1 MVFIPRRRYIYICP
15 RVHLILLIFI
25 RGFFYLWV
33 TKLWFQKPRQI
44 LLLWNAENFYLVTIF
59 GGTIFGGIIFG
70 GTIFEITKEIPL
82 KFKLWFLCVLSRPSV
97 TKHCDLLFLVFLV
110 PPDFFS
116 RICKKSSIFSNF
128 LGTPDSFQ
136 FFFKKSGIFSDF
148 FGTPRFFFFS
158 KKNLK
163 FLHIFLGTPR
173 FFFWFFFKNSAERH

>member
-1 MVFIPRRRYIYICP
+1 MVSNICKKSPKPFIPRRRYIYICP
-15 RVHLILLIFI
+15 RVHLSLFKFII

-59 GGTIFGGIIFG
+59 GDTIFGVTIFGVTIFG

-82 KFKLWFLCVLSRPSV
+82 KFKLGFLCVLSRPSV

-116 RICKKSSIFSNF
+116 RIFKKSGIFSDF
-128 LGTPDSFQ
+128 LGTPDFFR
-136 FFFKKSGIFSDF
+136 FFFKKSGIFSDV
-148 FGTPRFFFFS
+148 FGTSRFFSIFFS
-158 KKNLK
+158 KE
-163 FLHIFLGTPR
+163 GEGDR
-173 FFFWFFFKNSAERH
+173 VR